1 MEDTNPHPPK
11 RRRFFAVSSPSP
23 PREESDPILPSTPQ
37 QQQREPH
44 DHYYHTDPTSNTT
57 PFADQDE
64 EDDDVAFDDP
74 AEDGIKIEV
83 DTETETA
90 EIKDL
95 SLRLDGAMLES
106 VVGELSSDVLR
117 RLDDISGGNIERA
130 INMYLD
136 GSWKDIKP
144 SSPAIPKPKPV
155 KQSPFDTLFTQ
166 NNSTNAN
173 TNNNKRKSPAGISQT
188 STAAAA
194 APTPSSSSDEETA
207 QRLDRM
213 PLERYIGSFGAE
225 GWAIRSGS
233 NLLSHGE
240 EVIIDRQ
247 QPQQVQKTVRRGK
260 GRPTAVVSQPAAK
273 RKDIVVR
280 FSNSRGEEI
289 GRLPH
294 ETAQFVSTLMD
305 QKICSFKGV
314 CVYAPEVLRSND
326 TIFLQLKCFMLRGTF
341 APRVLRLTDTNRS
354 TGLFETKETEEEKAL
369 RLRQTSLVKLF
380 NEIRLFPTS
389 SGQDSKAKREGLLQV
404 AEMAEEKEKEEAAR
418 GNNTPVRDEEEPQ
431 EGKELEQDQLDQLYR
446 KAQTFDFNSPEAG
459 PAETFTMNLRRYQK
473 QALHWMLNKERD
485 KKNEGQTESM
495 HPLWEEYTWPVKDEN
510 DKELPVV
517 ENQEKFYVN
526 PYSGELSLKFP
537 VQEQNCLGGILA
549 DEMGLGKTIEM
560 LSLIHTNRNEPE
572 VTSGSD
578 SKPFNLPRLPKNSD
592 TVEPAPYTTLVV
604 APMSL
609 LSQWASEAEAA
620 SKPGTLRTIIYYGSD
635 KSLDL
640 RAQCS
645 AANSHNAPNV
655 IITSYGVVLS
665 EYTQIANTASG
676 SRATSGGLFSIQ
688 FFRIILDEAH
698 NIKNRQSKTAKACYE
713 LDALH
718 RWVLTGTPIVNRLED
733 LFSLVRFL
741 RVEPWSNFA
750 YWRTFITVPFE
761 SKDFLRALDVVQTVL
776 EPLVMRRTKDM
787 KQPDGTPLVPLPPK
801 TIVIEEIE
809 LSKAERAVYDF
820 IYTFVKR
827 SFAENV
833 EAGSVM
839 KSYTTIF
846 AQILRLRQSCC
857 HPTLVRKKE
866 VVADEVEAEA
876 AEAEAKGLTDNMD
889 LQALIDKFTS
899 QENDGNNGEAVNNNY
914 GAHVLQQ
921 IKEEAENECPICSN
935 EPIEEM
941 TVTACYHMA
950 CKKCLLS
957 VIEYAKGK
965 GEQARCF
972 NCREA
977 IDEKEL
983 YEVVK
988 HETEGVAGGGGGGG
1002 LLTAFKENNNVPV
1015 PEFSLRRLAAN
1026 KSSAKIDALIAN
1038 LKRLRREKPGMKS
1051 VVFSQFTSFLN
1062 LIEPALARER
1072 IQFVRFDGGMS
1083 QQQRAVV
1090 LNKFK
1095 THNSEAAGGLVLLIS
1110 LKAGGVGLNLTEAKR
1125 VFMMDPWWSFAVE
1138 AQAIDRIHRMGQ
1150 TEEVVV
1156 HRFVVKGSVEER
1168 MVHKIQERKK
1178 FIASSLG
1185 MMSAEEKRAQ
1195 RIEDIKDLLS

>member
-23 PREESDPILPSTPQ
+23 PPEASDPILPSTPL
-37 QQQREPH
+37 RELH
-44 DHYYHTDPTSNTT
+44 GYAANIDPSSDTT
-57 PFADQDE
+57 PFAEQDE
-64 EDDDVAFDDP
+64 DTTLEESPEDQF
-74 AEDGIKIEV
+74 GMSM
-83 DTETETA
+83 ETA

-95 SLRLDGAMLES
+95 SLRFDATMLET
-106 VVGELSSDVLR
+106 VVGELSADVLK

-136 GSWKDIKP
+136 GSWKEAKP
-144 SSPAIPKPKPV
+144 SEPKKSG
-155 KQSPFDTLFTQ
+155 KQSPFDSMLGQ
-166 NNSTNAN
+166 NG
-173 TNNNKRKSPAGISQT
+173 KRKSSAVTGQS
-188 STAAAA
+188 STAQ
-194 APTPSSSSDEETA
+194 TPVSDEETA

-213 PLERYIGSFGAE
+213 PYERYIGSFGAE
-225 GWAIRSGS
+225 GYAVRSGS

-240 EVIIDRQ
+240 EVIIGRQ

-260 GRPTAVVSQPAAK
+260 GRPVTVVSQAASK

-280 FSNSRGEEI
+280 FSNSKGEEI

-294 ETAQFVSTLMD
+294 ETAQFVSTLLD
-305 QKICSFKGV
+305 QKICSFKAI
-314 CVYAPEVLRSND
+314 CVYAPEPLRSNE
-326 TIFLQLKCFMLRGTF
+326 TIFLQLKCYMLRQTF
-341 APRVLRLTDTNRS
+341 APRALRLTETNRS

-389 SGQDSKAKREGLLQV
+389 AGQDSKAKRDGLLQV
-404 AEMAEEKEKEEAAR
+404 AEMAEEKEKEEAAK
-418 GNNTPVRDEEEPQ
+418 GNNTPIKDEEEPQ
-431 EGKELEQDQLDQLYR
+431 EGKELEQDQLDQLYK
-446 KAQTFDFNSPEAG
+446 KAQTFDFNSPEAE
-459 PAETFTMNLRRYQK
+459 PAETFTMNLRKYQK

-485 KKNEGQTESM
+485 KKNEGQEESM

-510 DKELPVV
+510 DKELPTV

-526 PYSGELSLKFP
+526 PYSGDLSLKFP

-560 LSLIHTNRNEPE
+560 LSLIHSNRNEPD
-572 VTSGSD
+572 TASGTD
-578 SKPFNLPRLPKNSD
+578 SKPFSLPRLPKSSD
-592 TVEPAPYTTLVV
+592 VVEPAPYTTLVV

-620 SKPGTLRTIIYYGSD
+620 SKTGTLKTTIYYGSD

-645 AANSHNAPNV
+645 AANAHNAPNL

-665 EYTQIANTASG
+665 EFTQIANTASG
-676 SRATSGGLFSIQ
+676 SRATSGGLFSVQ

-787 KQPDGTPLVPLPPK
+787 RQPDGAPLVYLPPK
-801 TIVIEEIE
+801 TILIEEIE

-820 IYTFVKR
+820 VYNFVKR
-827 SFAENV
+827 SFAENM

-899 QENDGNNGEAVNNNY
+899 QENDGGEVNNY

-921 IKEEAENECPICSN
+921 IKEEAQNECPICSDD
-935 EPIEEM
+935 PIQEM

-950 CKKCLLS
+950 CKKCLLE
-957 VIEYAKGK
+957 VIDHAKRNGN
-965 GEQARCF
+965 QPRCF
-972 NCREA
+972 NCREP
-977 IDEKEL
+977 INEKEL

-988 HETEGVAGGGGGGG
+988 HDPDVAVGG
-1002 LLTAFKENNNVPV
+1002 LSGFREYV
-1015 PEFSLRRLAAN
+1015 PEFSLRRIAAN
-1026 KSSAKIDALIAN
+1026 KSSAKIDALITN
-1038 LKRLRREKPGMKS
+1038 LKRLRRESPGMKS
-1051 VVFSQFTSFLN
+1051 VVFSQFTSFIN
-1062 LIEPALARER
+1062 LIEPALTRER

-1083 QQQRAVV
+1083 QQQRSVV
-1090 LNKFK
+1090 LTKFK
-1095 THNSEAAGGLVLLIS
+1095 AHTGGLVLLIS

-1125 VFMMDPWWSFAVE
+1125 VFMMDPWWSFAIE

-1150 TEEVVV
+1150 TDEVIV
-1156 HRFVVKGSVEER
+1156 HRFIVKGSVEER

>member
-1 MEDTNPHPPK
+1 MEDNPHPPK
-11 RRRFFAVSSPSP
+11 RRRFFAISSPSP
-23 PREESDPILPSTPQ
+23 PPEPSDPILHSTPQ
-37 QQQREPH
+37 REIHGYAAYDEPSS
-44 DHYYHTDPTSNTT
+44 DHT
-57 PFADQDE
+57 PFAEQNGEPANNDDPIPIE
-64 EDDDVAFDDP
+64 EDTEPPDVQAL
-74 AEDGIKIEV
+74 GIK
-83 DTETETA
+83 
-90 EIKDL
+90 
-95 SLRLDGAMLES
+95 LDSVMLEAFI
-106 VVGELSSDVLR
+106 GEKLPTDTLK
-117 RLDDISGGNIERA
+117 RLDDVSGGDLQRA

-136 GSWKDIKP
+136 GSWQEAKRPTPTTSTKSP
-144 SSPAIPKPKPV
+144 SITSMFG
-155 KQSPFDTLFTQ
+155 S
-166 NNSTNAN
+166 NG
-173 TNNNKRKSPAGISQT
+173 KRKSVAGIGQS
-188 STAAAA
+188 SSAA
-194 APTPSSSSDEETA
+194 TPSSDEETI
-207 QRLDRM
+207 RLDKM

-225 GWAIRSGS
+225 GWATRSGRD
-233 NLLSHGE
+233 LLNHGE
-240 EVIIDRQ
+240 EVLIERQ
-247 QPQQVQKTVRRGK
+247 QIQHPQKTIRRGK
-260 GRPTAVVSQPAAK
+260 GKVVTVVPQAASK

-280 FSNSRGEEI
+280 FSNSKGEEI
-289 GRLPH
+289 GRLQH
-294 ETAQFVSTLMD
+294 ETAQFVSTLLD
-305 QKICSFKGV
+305 QKICSFKAV
-314 CVYAPEVLRSND
+314 CVYAPETLRTNE
-326 TIFLQLKCFMLRGTF
+326 TIFLQLNCYMLRQTF
-341 APRVLRLTDTNRS
+341 GPRAIRLSDSNRS
-354 TGLFETKETEEEKAL
+354 TGLFEAKETEEEKAL

-380 NEIRLFPTS
+380 NEIRLYPTS
-389 SGQDSKAKREGLLQV
+389 SGNDSKAKREGLLQV
-404 AEMAEEKEKEEAAR
+404 AEMAEEREKLEASR
-418 GNNTPVRDEEEPQ
+418 GSMTPIKDEDEPQ
-431 EGKELEQDQLDQLYR
+431 EGKELEQDQLDQLYK
-446 KAQTFDFNSPEAG
+446 KAQSFDFDSPEAE
-459 PAETFTMNLRRYQK
+459 PAETFAMDLRRYQK

-485 KKNEGQTESM
+485 KKNEGQEESM
-495 HPLWEEYTWPVKDEN
+495 HPLWEEYTWPLKDEN
-510 DKELPVV
+510 DKDLPAV
-517 ENQEKFYVN
+517 EGQEKFYVN

-549 DEMGLGKTIEM
+549 DEMGLGKTIQM

-572 VTSGSD
+572 PALASD
-578 SKPFNLPRLPKNSD
+578 SRTFSLPRLPKNSD
-592 TVEPAPYTTLVV
+592 VIEPAPYTTLVV

-620 SKPGTLRTIIYYGSD
+620 SKPGTLKTIIYYGSD

-645 AANSHNAPNV
+645 AANAHNAPNV

-665 EYTQIANTASG
+665 EFTQIANSSTG
-676 SRATSGGLFSIQ
+676 SRGALGGLFSVQ
-688 FFRIILDEAH
+688 FFRVILDEAH

-713 LDALH
+713 LDAVH

-750 YWRTFITVPFE
+750 FWRTFITVPFE

-787 KQPDGTPLVPLPPK
+787 KQPDGTPLVFLPPK
-801 TIVIEEIE
+801 TVIIEEIE

-820 IYTFVKR
+820 IYLYVKR

-866 VVADEVEAEA
+866 IVADEVEAEA

-899 QENDGNNGEAVNNNY
+899 QENEAEVNNYN
-914 GAHVLQQ
+914 AHVLQQ

-941 TVTACYHMA
+941 TVTACFHMA

-957 VIEYAKGK
+957 LIEYAKSK
-965 GEQARCF
+965 GEKPKCF
-972 NCREA
+972 SCREP
-977 IDEKEL
+977 ISEKEL

-988 HETEGVAGGGGGGG
+988 YESEGTGTG
-1002 LLTAFKENNNVPV
+1002 LSAFREAP
-1015 PEFSLRRLAAN
+1015 PEFSLRRLASG
-1026 KSSAKIDALIAN
+1026 KSSAKIDALISN
-1038 LKRLRREKPGMKS
+1038 LKRLRREHPGMKS
-1051 VVFSQFTSFLN
+1051 VVFSQFTSFLD

-1072 IQFVRFDGGMS
+1072 MQFARFDGGMS
-1083 QQQRAVV
+1083 QQQRAAV
-1090 LNKFK
+1090 LEKFK
-1095 THNSEAAGGLVLLIS
+1095 THSGSLVLLIS

-1138 AQAIDRIHRMGQ
+1138 SQAIDRIHRMGQ
-1150 TEEVVV
+1150 TEEVIV
-1156 HRFVVKGSVEER
+1156 HRFIVKGSVEER

>member
-1 MEDTNPHPPK
+1 MEDNPHPPK
-11 RRRFFAVSSPSP
+11 RRRFFAISSPSP
-23 PREESDPILPSTPQ
+23 PPEASDPILPSTPQ
-37 QQQREPH
+37 RELH
-44 DHYYHTDPTSNTT
+44 GFTADDDPSSDTT
-57 PFADQDE
+57 PFAEQDE
-64 EDDDVAFDDP
+64 DIVLDEP
-74 AEDGIKIEV
+74 SEERIEN
-83 DTETETA
+83 DMEATD
-90 EIKDL
+90 IKDL
-95 SLRLDGAMLES
+95 SLRLDATMLKTF
-106 VVGELSSDVLR
+106 VGDISSDDLK

-136 GSWKDIKP
+136 GSWKAAKP
-144 SSPAIPKPKPV
+144 SEPKKSG
-155 KQSPFDTLFTQ
+155 KQSPFDSLFGQ
-166 NNSTNAN
+166 NG
-173 TNNNKRKSPAGISQT
+173 KRKASVGVGQS
-188 STAAAA
+188 SA
-194 APTPSSSSDEETA
+194 APTPSSDEETA

-213 PLERYIGSFGAE
+213 PFERYIGSFGAE

-233 NLLSHGE
+233 NLLQHGE
-240 EVIIDRQ
+240 EVVIERQ
-247 QPQQVQKTVRRGK
+247 QIQQVQKTVRRVK
-260 GRPTAVVSQPAAK
+260 GRPVTVVSQAASR

-289 GRLPH
+289 GRLPQ
-294 ETAQFVSTLMD
+294 ETAEFVSTLLD
-305 QKICSFKGV
+305 QKICTFKAI
-314 CVYAPEVLRSND
+314 CVYAPEPLRSNE
-326 TIFLQLKCFMLRGTF
+326 TIFLQLKCYMLRQTF
-341 APRVLRLTDTNRS
+341 APRPLRLTDTNRS

-369 RLRQTSLVKLF
+369 RLRQKSLVKLF
-380 NEIRLFPTS
+380 NEIRLYPTS
-389 SGQDSKAKREGLLQV
+389 ADQDSKAKRDGLLQV

-418 GNNTPVRDEEEPQ
+418 GNSTPVKDEEEPQ
-431 EGKELEQDQLDQLYR
+431 EGKELEQDQLDQLYK
-446 KAQTFDFNSPEAG
+446 KAQTFDFNSPEAE
-459 PAETFTMNLRRYQK
+459 PADTFTMSLRRYQK

-485 KKNEGQTESM
+485 KKNEGQAESM
-495 HPLWEEYTWPVKDEN
+495 HPLWEEYTWPTKDEN
-510 DKELPVV
+510 DKELPLV
-517 ENQEKFYVN
+517 ESQEKFYVN

-560 LSLIHTNRNEPE
+560 LSLIHSNRIEPE
-572 VTSGSD
+572 AASGPD
-578 SKPFNLPRLPKNSD
+578 SKPFSLPRLPKNSD
-592 TVEPAPYTTLVV
+592 VVEPAPYTTLVV

-620 SKPGTLRTIIYYGSD
+620 SKPGTLKTIIYYGSD

-665 EYTQIANTASG
+665 EFTQIANTASG
-676 SRATSGGLFSIQ
+676 SRATSGGLFSVQ

-787 KQPDGTPLVPLPPK
+787 KQPDGTPLVFLPPK

-809 LSKAERAVYDF
+809 LSQNERAVYDF

-827 SFAENV
+827 SFAENI

-866 VVADEVEAEA
+866 IVADEVEAEA

-899 QENDGNNGEAVNNNY
+899 QENDGGEVNNY
-914 GAHVLQQ
+914 GAHALQQ

-941 TVTACYHMA
+941 TVTACFHMA

-957 VIEYAKGK
+957 MIEYAKAK

-972 NCREA
+972 SCREP
-977 IDEKEL
+977 INEKEL
-983 YEVVK
+983 YEVIK
-988 HETEGVAGGGGGGG
+988 HEAEEVIGG
-1002 LLTAFKENNNVPV
+1002 LSGFKENV

-1026 KSSAKIDALIAN
+1026 KSSAKIDALITN
-1038 LKRLRREKPGMKS
+1038 LKRLRREHPGMKS
-1051 VVFSQFTSFLN
+1051 VVFSQFTSFIN

-1072 IQFVRFDGGMS
+1072 IHFARFDGAMS
-1083 QQQRAVV
+1083 QQQRSVV

-1095 THNSEAAGGLVLLIS
+1095 SHNGGMVLLIS

-1150 TEEVVV
+1150 TDEVIV
-1156 HRFVVKGSVEER
+1156 HRFIVKGSVEER

-1195 RIEDIKDLLS
+1195 RIEDIQDLLS